1 MRKDASNN
9 EICLWEEGFISEIN
23 SQSLG
28 KHTLAVE
35 VNNISSHGIW
45 LITGERELF
54 ISYDKFPWF
63 KDVPIGKILNVEEPS
78 PGHFF

>member
-1 MRKDASNN
+1 VRKDASNN

-45 LITGERELF
+45 LITEL
-54 ISYDKFPWF
+54 
-63 KDVPIGKILNVEEPS
+63 E
-78 PGHFF
+78 